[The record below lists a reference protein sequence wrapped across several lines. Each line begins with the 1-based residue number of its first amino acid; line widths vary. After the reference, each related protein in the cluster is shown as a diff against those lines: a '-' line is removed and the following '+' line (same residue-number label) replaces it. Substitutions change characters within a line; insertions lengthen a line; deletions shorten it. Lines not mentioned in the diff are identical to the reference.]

1 MNKVILS
8 GNIIGNTDKAPKMI
22 TYFKGDENKKSV
34 MNFFVSTLIPHAKK
48 DDEGHYPSELHAV
61 KAFSQNADF
70 INQYFTGGSAITLEG
85 YLKEEKGDAKDDG
98 TKYPDR
104 TYTIV
109 ESVEFPPAAR
119 GKAKESGAIS
129 SSNATSTKKATA
141 KKSGLAMPF

>member
-1 MNKVILS
+1 
-8 GNIIGNTDKAPKMI
+8 
-22 TYFKGDENKKSV
+22 

-61 KAFSQNADF
+61 KAFGQNADF

-85 YLKEEKGDAKDDG
+85 YLKEEKGDTKDDG

-119 GKAKESGAIS
+119 GKAKEGGAVS
-129 SSNATSTKKATA
+129 SSVTTPAKKTTA

>member
-8 GNIIGNTDKAPKMI
+8 GNIIGNTDKAPKMM

-34 MNFFVSTLIPHAKK
+34 MNFFVSTLIPHTKK

-61 KAFSQNADF
+61 KAFGQNADF

-119 GKAKESGAIS
+119 GKAKESSVNPSAS
-129 SSNATSTKKATA
+129 APAKKAAT

>member
-8 GNIIGNTDKAPKMI
+8 GNIISNTEKAPKMI

-61 KAFSQNADF
+61 KAFGQNADF

-85 YLKEEKGDAKDDG
+85 YLKEEKGDVKDDG

-119 GKAKESGAIS
+119 GKAKESGTVS
-129 SSNATSTKKATA
+129 SSAATPAKKTAA

>member
-8 GNIIGNTDKAPKMI
+8 GNIIGNTEKAPKMM

-61 KAFSQNADF
+61 KAFGQNADF

-85 YLKEEKGDAKDDG
+85 YLKEEKGDTKDDG

-119 GKAKESGAIS
+119 GKAKEGGAVS
-129 SSNATSTKKATA
+129 SSVTTPAKKATA

>member
-48 DDEGHYPSELHAV
+48 DDEGYYPSELHAV
-61 KAFSQNADF
+61 KAFGQNADF

-85 YLKEEKGDAKDDG
+85 YLKEEKGDSKDDG

>member
-61 KAFSQNADF
+61 KAFGQNADF

-85 YLKEEKGDAKDDG
+85 YLKEEKGDSKDDG

-119 GKAKESGAIS
+119 GKAKEGGVAS
-129 SSNATSTKKATA
+129 SSTSAPAKKATA
-141 KKSGLAMPF
+141 KKPGLAMPF

>member
-61 KAFSQNADF
+61 KAFGQNADF

-85 YLKEEKGDAKDDG
+85 YLKEEKGDSKDDG

-119 GKAKESGAIS
+119 GKAKEGGAV
-129 SSNATSTKKATA
+129 SSNAAPAKKAAA
-141 KKSGLAMPF
+141 KKPGLAMPF

>member
-8 GNIIGNTDKAPKMI
+8 GNIIGNTEKAPKMM

-61 KAFSQNADF
+61 KAFGQNADF

-119 GKAKESGAIS
+119 GKAKEGGAVS
-129 SSNATSTKKATA
+129 SSVTTPAKKATA

>member
-61 KAFSQNADF
+61 KAFGQNADF

-85 YLKEEKGDAKDDG
+85 YLKEEKGDSKDDG

-119 GKAKESGAIS
+119 GKAKEGGAAS
-129 SSNATSTKKATA
+129 SSNAAPAKKAAA
-141 KKSGLAMPF
+141 KKPGLAMPF

>member
-8 GNIIGNTDKAPKMI
+8 GNIIGNTEKAPKMM

-61 KAFSQNADF
+61 KAFGQNADF

-85 YLKEEKGDAKDDG
+85 YLKEEKGDAKEA
-98 TKYPDR
+98 T
-104 TYTIV
+104 
-109 ESVEFPPAAR
+109 PPAIHPTCSETSDCSGCR
-119 GKAKESGAIS
+119 GSW
-129 SSNATSTKKATA
+129 N
-141 KKSGLAMPF
+141 